1 MFDFSYTWVG
11 PSGILVS
18 SIISIIFSY
27 VFGKYTLLTLIYLQ
41 FLLQVIGYNY
51 TQFSAFTCM
60 PVQNKLTKLSRQKL
74 TLNKEVSIKYSC

>member
-18 SIISIIFSY
+18 SILSIIFSY
-27 VFGKYTLLTLIYLQ
+27 VFGKYMLLTLIYLQ

-51 TQFSAFTCM
+51 TQFSAFTCI
-60 PVQNKLTKLSRQKL
+60 PVQNKLTKLFKQKCHI
-74 TLNKEVSIKYSC
+74 KQKVFIKYSC